1 MNGMGDG
8 SVLQKSSGVKYVI
21 ARNSWCANHL
31 MKRINQGRA
40 PVTLLM
46 NSRTEA
52 QSKFRRLSEMKREE
66 LNIFEVT
73 FYNK

>member
-1 MNGMGDG
+1 M
-8 SVLQKSSGVKYVI
+8 LQKSNGTKYVI
-21 ARNSWCANHL
+21 ARNAWCAKHL
-31 MKRINQGRA
+31 MNRINDGRA

-73 FYNK
+73 FHDKKR